1 MQPLNAVGFVV
12 TACSYVCVHV
22 CTYVHTHT
30 CTHTHARTHVQ
41 THTHLQLQTH
51 THTHTHTHNTLTHP
65 PAMHSFHKGN
75 FPSLEV
81 SKSLIVKL
89 VVSMMAFS
97 GDPSTEVTDLITN
110 KPCSTLS
117 YSVHFIL

>member
-1 MQPLNAVGFVV
+1 M
-12 TACSYVCVHV
+12 Y
-22 CTYVHTHT
+22 
-30 CTHTHARTHVQ
+30 THTHARTHVQ

-51 THTHTHTHNTLTHP
+51 THLQLQTHMHVQSHAQTHTHNTLTHP

-89 VVSMMAFS
+89 VVSLMAFS
-97 GDPSTEVTDLITN
+97 GATPIN
-110 KPCSTLS
+110 
-117 YSVHFIL
+117 